1 MNKTIHIKNFK
12 IENKQDIQNFFK
24 QSNIF
29 SQHNLVTG
37 NGLSTYDLYGKL
49 FEQFEVFDKLT
60 KAINNIINIPFL
72 DMWANINPPGT
83 NVRPHNHFSE
93 KYPNT
98 LVGVY
103 YLNKPVNSGNLI
115 IEGNEIQINE
125 DDLIFFN
132 DVDMHWS
139 QENKSMQDR
148 VAISFNLN

>member
-83 NVRPHNHFSE
+83 CLLYTSPSPRD
-93 KYPNT
+93 T
-98 LVGVY
+98 L
-103 YLNKPVNSGNLI
+103 LSRMPS
-115 IEGNEIQINE
+115 
-125 DDLIFFN
+125 
-132 DVDMHWS
+132 S
-139 QENKSMQDR
+139 
-148 VAISFNLN
+148 A

>member
-1 MNKTIHIKNFK
+1 M
-12 IENKQDIQNFFK
+12 
-24 QSNIF
+24 
-29 SQHNLVTG
+29 
-37 NGLSTYDLYGKL
+37 

-103 YLNKPVNSGNLI
+103 YLNK
-115 IEGNEIQINE
+115 NELVQVKPPKINAI
-125 DDLIFFN
+125 DTLAAG
-132 DVDMHWS
+132 DVWHGAFTL
-139 QENKSMQDR
+139 
-148 VAISFNLN
+148 AISL